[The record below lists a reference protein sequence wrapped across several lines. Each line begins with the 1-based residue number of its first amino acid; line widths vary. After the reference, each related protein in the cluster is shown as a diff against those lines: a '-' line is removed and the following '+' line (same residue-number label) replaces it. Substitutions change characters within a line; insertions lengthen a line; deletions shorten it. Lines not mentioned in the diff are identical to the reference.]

1 MKFDYGDEAVVTGD
15 VECEPNAGRPC
26 AIVAMTSIETEEQS
40 RVFGYP
46 AGTTIY
52 TVEFGDGTDANIP
65 EKLLKSIE

>member
-1 MKFDYGDEAVVTGD
+1 
-15 VECEPNAGRPC
+15 
-26 AIVAMTSIETEEQS
+26 MTSIETEEQS